1 MSSRQPQAI
10 WVEQCDAA
18 RDIRVRYGLSAALD
32 YVITEKLMNFAS
44 AAADHPEFARELPRF
59 VSMVRSMFTPDE
71 LQTHIA
77 RVEREQREGAAAASE
92 DDDELFPESPAALAE
107 PGEAVRN
114 HQGTIDRAGAR
125 DLVTGIEKGMSNK
138 RHGTRRCRRNQN
150 GATSVDDFNPAW
162 SRFAANFGASSRLW
176 RLDRLRGVLRARR
189 GEATRRALTSA
200 AGSTRCGPRSRPP
213 SSGRQ
218 ERQGASRGSRPCRED
233 CAAAWGS
240 AA

>member
-107 PGEAVRN
+107 
-114 HQGTIDRAGAR
+114 
-125 DLVTGIEKGMSNK
+125 
-138 RHGTRRCRRNQN
+138 
-150 GATSVDDFNPAW
+150 
-162 SRFAANFGASSRLW
+162 
-176 RLDRLRGVLRARR
+176 
-189 GEATRRALTSA
+189 
-200 AGSTRCGPRSRPP
+200 
-213 SSGRQ
+213 Q
-218 ERQGASRGSRPCRED
+218 ERRFVIIKELLTAQALGTS
-233 CAAAWGS
+233 
-240 AA
+240 